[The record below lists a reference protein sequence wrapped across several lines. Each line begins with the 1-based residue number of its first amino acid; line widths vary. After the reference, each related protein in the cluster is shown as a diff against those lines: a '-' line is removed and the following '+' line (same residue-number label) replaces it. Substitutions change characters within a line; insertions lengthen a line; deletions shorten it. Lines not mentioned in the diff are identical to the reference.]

1 MTVTAIPRLVITAG
15 EPAGIGPDLCVRI
28 AQQDLPC
35 QLIVIADRDVLMQRA
50 EKLGLPL
57 HISDADQDTV
67 QPHQAGSL
75 SVMHVPVAKPVIA
88 GQLDADNSGYVL
100 ATLRLAV
107 EACSTR
113 KADAMV
119 TAPVHKGIISESG
132 IPFSGHT
139 EYLSALTNSHA
150 VMMLAGG
157 GMRVTLATTH
167 LPLKDVP
174 AAITP
179 ERLEQK
185 LRIIHHDLVTRF
197 LIENPCIA
205 VAGLNPH
212 AGESGHLGREEIDII
227 IPVLEKLRREGMNLL
242 GPLPADTIFNPAKLK
257 EYDCIFAM
265 YHDQGL
271 PTLKHASFGHGVNI
285 SLGMPIIRT
294 SVDHGTALELAGT
307 GQADPGSMLTAIEA
321 ALMLVRNTRN
331 NPPPVK
337 QLAANS

>member
-1 MTVTAIPRLVITAG
+1 MTLSRLVLTAG
-15 EPAGIGPDLCVRI
+15 EPAGIGPDLCVQI
-28 AQQDLPC
+28 AQRDLPC
-35 QLIVIADRDVLMQRA
+35 RLTVIADRNVLDQRA

-57 HISDADQDTV
+57 QLYEDDPDNI
-67 QPHQAGSL
+67 QPHRAGQL
-75 SVMHVPVAKPVIA
+75 SVQHVPVNKPVVA
-88 GQLDADNSGYVL
+88 GQLDVNNAAYVL
-100 ATLRLAV
+100 TTLQLAV
-107 EACSTR
+107 EACSTYQ
-113 KADAMV
+113 ADAMV

-139 EYLSALTNSHA
+139 EYLSELTNSHA

-185 LRIIHHDLVTRF
+185 LRIIHRDLVTRF
-197 LIENPCIA
+197 AIEDPCIA

-212 AGESGHLGREEIDII
+212 AGESGHLGREEIDVI
-227 IPVLEKLRREGMNLL
+227 IPVLEKLRNEGMNLL
-242 GPLPADTIFNPAKLK
+242 GPLPADTLFNPPKLK
-257 EYDCIFAM
+257 EYDCIFVM

-271 PTLKHASFGHGVNI
+271 PVLKHASFGHGVNI

-307 GQADPGSMLTAIEA
+307 GQADPGSMNTAIET
-321 ALMLVRNTRN
+321 ALMLIEKTRGT
-331 NPPPVK
+331 
-337 QLAANS
+337 QR

>member
-1 MTVTAIPRLVITAG
+1 MTLSSIARLVLTAG
-15 EPAGIGPDLCVRI
+15 EPAGIGPDLCVQI
-28 AQQDLPC
+28 AQRNFPC
-35 QLIVIADRDVLMQRA
+35 RLTVIADRDVLNLRA

-57 HISDADQDTV
+57 QLYEDDSDDA
-67 QPHQAGSL
+67 QPHQAGHL
-75 SVMHVPVAKPVIA
+75 CVQHVPVKKPVVA
-88 GQLDADNSGYVL
+88 GRLDVNNATYVL
-100 ATLRLAV
+100 TTLRLAV
-107 EACSTR
+107 EACSTHQ
-113 KADAMV
+113 ADAMV

-132 IPFSGHT
+132 TPFSGHT
-139 EYLSALTNSHA
+139 EYLSELTNSHA

-185 LRIIHHDLVTRF
+185 LRIIHRDLVTRF
-197 LIENPCIA
+197 AIENPRIA

-212 AGESGHLGREEIDII
+212 AGESGHLGREEIDVI
-227 IPVLEKLRREGMNLL
+227 IPVLEKLRNEGVNLL
-242 GPLPADTIFNPAKLK
+242 GPLPADTLFNPPKLK
-257 EYDCIFAM
+257 EYDCIFVM

-271 PTLKHASFGHGVNI
+271 PVLKHASFGHGVNI

-307 GQADPGSMLTAIEA
+307 GQADPGSMNTAIET
-321 ALMLVRNTRN
+321 ALMLIEKTRGT
-331 NPPPVK
+331 
-337 QLAANS
+337 QR

>member
-1 MTVTAIPRLVITAG
+1 MTVTAIPKLVITAG
-15 EPAGIGPDLCVRI
+15 EPAGIGPDLCVQI
-28 AQQDLPC
+28 AQQHLPC
-35 QLIVIADRDVLMQRA
+35 QLTVIADRNVLEQRA
-50 EKLGLPL
+50 KKLELPL
-57 HISDADQDTV
+57 QLSESDPDNI
-67 QPHQAGSL
+67 QPHQVGHL
-75 SVMHVPVAKPVIA
+75 YITHVPVTRPVVA
-88 GQLDADNSGYVL
+88 GLLDADNAGYVL
-100 ATLRLAV
+100 TTLRLAV

-119 TAPVHKGIISESG
+119 TAPVHKGIINESG

-185 LRIIHHDLVTRF
+185 LRIIHHDLV
-197 LIENPCIA
+197 
-205 VAGLNPH
+205 
-212 AGESGHLGREEIDII
+212 ESGHLGREEIDVI
-227 IPVLEKLRREGMNLL
+227 IPVLEKLRHEGMDLP
-242 GPLPADTIFNPAKLK
+242 GPLPADTLFTPSRLK
-257 EYDCIFAM
+257 EYDCIFVM

-307 GQADPGSMLTAIEA
+307 GQADAGSMLTAIEA
-321 ALMLVRNTRN
+321 ACMLVNNARN
-331 NPPPVK
+331 NPLRINQP
-337 QLAANS
+337 AAN

>member
-1 MTVTAIPRLVITAG
+1 MAMITPPRLVITAG
-15 EPAGIGPDLCVRI
+15 EPAGIGPDLCVQI
-28 AQQDLPC
+28 AQQNLPC
-35 QLIVIADRDVLMQRA
+35 QLIIIADRNVLAQCA

-57 HISDADQDTV
+57 QLSAANWDEV
-67 QPHQAGSL
+67 QPHQVGHL
-75 SVMHVPVAKPVIA
+75 SVMHVPVAKPVVV
-88 GQLDADNSGYVL
+88 GQLDADNSDYVL
-100 ATLRLAV
+100 TTLQQAV
-107 EACSTR
+107 EACSTH

-119 TAPVHKGIISESG
+119 TAPVHKGIISEAG
-132 IPFSGHT
+132 IPFTGHT

-167 LPLKDVP
+167 LPLKEVP

-179 ERLEQK
+179 ERLETK

-197 LIENPCIA
+197 LIKNPCIA

-227 IPVLEKLRREGMNLL
+227 IPVLEKLRQAGINLL
-242 GPLPADTIFNPAKLK
+242 GPLPADTLFNPSKLK
-257 EYDCIFAM
+257 EYDCIFVM

-307 GQADPGSMLTAIEA
+307 GQADIGSMLAAIETAI
-321 ALMLVRNTRN
+321 MLTKNTHHSSQTH
-331 NPPPVK
+331 
-337 QLAANS
+337 QLAAN

>member
-1 MTVTAIPRLVITAG
+1 MTTIPRLVITAG
-15 EPAGIGPDLCVRI
+15 EPAGIGPDLCVQI
-28 AQQDLPC
+28 AQQQDLPC
-35 QLIVIADRDVLMQRA
+35 QLTVIADRNVLEQRA
-50 EKLGLPL
+50 KKLGLPL
-57 HISDADQDTV
+57 QLSESDPDNM
-67 QPHQAGSL
+67 QPHRTGHL
-75 SVMHVPVAKPVIA
+75 YVMHVPVAKPVVA
-88 GQLDADNSGYVL
+88 GQLDADNASYVL
-100 ATLRLAV
+100 TTLRLAV

-119 TAPVHKGIISESG
+119 TAPVHKGIINESG

-197 LIENPCIA
+197 LIANPRIA

-212 AGESGHLGREEIDII
+212 AGESGHLGREEIDVI
-227 IPVLEKLRREGMNLL
+227 IPVLEKLRHEGMDLL
-242 GPLPADTIFNPAKLK
+242 GPLPADTLFNLSRLK

-271 PTLKHASFGHGVNI
+271 PVLKHASFGHGVNI
-285 SLGMPIIRT
+285 TLGLPIIRT
-294 SVDHGTALELAGT
+294 SVDHGTALELTGT
-307 GQADPGSMLTAIEA
+307 GQADAGSMLTAIEA
-321 ALMLVRNTRN
+321 ACMLVN
-331 NPPPVK
+331 NARSNPSRINQP
-337 QLAANS
+337 AAN